1 MTCRS
6 TPIRTGRAIAVL
18 LAAICWAA
26 ACASDA
32 ADAGRDEAASAT
44 TEAPAAD
51 DAPGVGADADRD
63 ADADHSTDDV
73 RDVDPAS
80 AVGSAGSDDEAQPVV
95 EESSADSDGEA
106 SGADDGGRNEDGAVG
121 TDRRE
126 ADGGSEATPGDTVS
140 DPSAV
145 ALRAFTGCDALVD
158 YIHTHAAPTVGPW
171 GLGGELGGDLALA
184 RSEALE
190 AGNVASD
197 GAAAGDADG
206 LQAGVDYSTSN
217 VQEAGIDEPAAL
229 KTDGRRMVVA
239 SENRVRVVDVRGAE
253 PTLVGTVDLGDL
265 WEARL
270 LLHGDRVLVLASTW
284 GPSARPDPPV
294 PGAAGDGVGDASDAA
309 ESPDEAAPRADV
321 VGPWRP
327 PGWGPTTRI
336 VEIDLAAATPSVTAD
351 LRIDGSYL
359 GARLT
364 DGVVRI
370 VTSSR
375 PRAIPWTVPT
385 GAGAAE
391 QLRATEANRQ
401 ILASTTADHW
411 RPGFRLTD
419 ATGETVDEGPL
430 VDCSRIWVPPHYS
443 GPGTLSVTTIDIA
456 AAGIA
461 GPHDTTSILADGT
474 TVYASADWLFVTTTR
489 WFDSYAMPE
498 LAPRGDGADAEGD
511 DAGDDDAGRSHTH
524 AEPASHVTTEIHQF
538 DISGPKRNRYLVSAS
553 VPGTVLNQYS
563 MSDHEGYLR
572 IATTTVPPWF
582 ADGSGADAESESIV
596 TVLDS
601 DPGAD
606 AGHDGPLPIVGQVRG
621 LGRGERIYAVRYMGD
636 TAAVVTFRQVDPLY
650 LLDLSDPSAP
660 TVQGELK
667 INGYSAYLHPL
678 SDGLLLGVGQDAT
691 DEGRTLGTQVS
702 LFDISNPAEPRRI
715 DQWTEPGAHSRVEFD
730 ALSFLYW
737 PPRAVAVLPLV
748 RHPHD
753 AADAQPPFLG
763 AVALSTADW
772 VLTERARFSHADPP
786 ARRCTESRDIV
797 VQPDGTEER
806 GPLQRYCWYDTDYR
820 ARITA
825 SAVVGDRLYLAS
837 AKGLESVS
845 LDSWERASLLLW
857 P

>member
-1 MTCRS
+1 MASCESMTR
-6 TPIRTGRAIAVL
+6 TLERTGGRHSTTRRVLAVL
-18 LAAICWAA
+18 AAVSLWVA
-26 ACASDA
+26 ACASDPSDNAGDEPAQDTTEPA
-32 ADAGRDEAASAT
+32 AATEPSDAAPDADTTNAAVPDAETGAEPSDAGASTVAGNQSDT
-44 TEAPAAD
+44 P
-51 DAPGVGADADRD
+51 DAGADRD
-63 ADADHSTDDV
+63 DANDAT
-73 RDVDPAS
+73 
-80 AVGSAGSDDEAQPVV
+80 
-95 EESSADSDGEA
+95 
-106 SGADDGGRNEDGAVG
+106 
-121 TDRRE
+121 E
-126 ADGGSEATPGDTVS
+126 ADESEAAAGDAGHAAE
-140 DPSAV
+140 AV
-145 ALRAFTGCDALVD
+145 ALRAFTECDALVD
-158 YIHTHAAPTVGPW
+158 YIRTHAAPTIGPW
-171 GLGGELGGDLALA
+171 GLDGGADGDLMFA
-184 RSEALE
+184 RTDALE
-190 AGNVASD
+190 EGGLAFDESAV
-197 GAAAGDADG
+197 AAGE
-206 LQAGVDYSTSN
+206 LQAGIDYSTSN
-217 VQEAGIDEPAAL
+217 VQEAGIDEPAVL

-239 SENRVRVVDVRGAE
+239 SENRVHVVDVTGAA
-253 PTLVGTVDLGDL
+253 PTLVGTVDLGEM
-265 WEARL
+265 WGARL
-270 LLHGDRVLVLASTW
+270 LLNGDRVLALASSW
-284 GPSARPDPPV
+284 GPIARIDLPAT
-294 PGAAGDGVGDASDAA
+294 GASDDTGPA
-309 ESPDEAAPRADV
+309 ADV
-321 VGPWRP
+321 VGPWP
-327 PGWGPTTRI
+327 EPGWGLSTRI
-336 VEIDLAAATPSVTAD
+336 VEIDLAASTPTVAAD
-351 LRIDGSYL
+351 LRIDGDL
-359 GARLT
+359 VGARLA
-364 DGVVRI
+364 DGVVRV

-375 PRAIPWTVPT
+375 PQAIPWARPIA
-385 GAGAAE
+385 AGAAE
-391 QLRATEANRQ
+391 QRRAADANRQ

-411 RPGFRLTD
+411 LPGFRLAD
-419 ATGETVDEGPL
+419 ATGDTLDEGRL
-430 VDCSRIWVPPHYS
+430 VDCARIWAPSHYS

-456 AAGIA
+456 ASGLA
-461 GPHDTTSILADGT
+461 GPRDTTSILADGT

-489 WFDSYAMPE
+489 WFDAYAAPE
-498 LAPRGDGADAEGD
+498 LTPRGTDADDPDEAERSDGSAAL
-511 DAGDDDAGRSHTH
+511 AGQ
-524 AEPASHVTTEIHQF
+524 VTTEIHQF
-538 DISGPKRNRYLVSAS
+538 DISSPKRSRYLVSAS

-563 MSDHEGYLR
+563 MSDHDGYLR
-572 IATTTVPPWF
+572 IATTTAPPWF
-582 ADGSGADAESESIV
+582 ADRSGNEVPSESIV